1 MAKQTTRRSPPARPP
16 KKTTVAKPTPSSVRQ
31 TAPLAVDPVIDRNVN
46 DMNGEAI
53 GLIETRGLVAQIE
66 AADAMLKAA
75 NVTLVKQVQIGGAYI
90 TTIVRG
96 DVGSVRAAVD
106 A

>member
-1 MAKQTTRRSPPARPP
+1 MA
-16 KKTTVAKPTPSSVRQ
+16 VE
-31 TAPLAVDPVIDRNVN
+31 PVIDRNAN

-53 GLIETRGLVAQIE
+53 GMIETRGLVAQIE

-75 NVTLVKQVQIGGAYI
+75 NVTLVKQVSIGGAYI

-106 A
+106 AGAAAASKIGELVSSHFIARPDSALLDYFV